1 MMARLWRFNA
11 LFSCLLAWFLTSC
24 APPPPP
30 MMAPHMPAE
39 AVKVCAGG
47 ECGKAGER
55 FALED
60 IAKATATMMKV
71 NSPGVWDFCEADPQT
86 RQCISDRLSYPVHNI
101 ITATGHVPQGAL
113 RGEVRYDG
121 KGTVNVRVNIPTI
134 IFNTA
139 AICDDARSTFSFR
152 SAKHFVWF
160 SNPYKCSWGGGPH
173 NILAEGRMGID
184 FIDFDRGLM
193 GGEYIIRVSE
203 GGNGYGTGYMMTRL
217 STGMKDAQA
226 VWLQPK
232 QARPV
237 LAAPATPQPP
247 PSLVPAPLAYSQA
260 AAPVT
265 ISNPEVLG
273 KYHALVIGNNGYRHL
288 PKLRSAVAD
297 ARSVARLLKER
308 YGFQV
313 RLLLDADRSTMLTE
327 FERLRRSLT
336 PEDNLLIYY
345 AGHGWLD
352 VESDE
357 GFWLP
362 VDADRES
369 QIQWISNATV
379 TGILRAMLAKHVI
392 VVADSCYSGK
402 LSRGLHLTSRTPD
415 YLLRISRKRARVVM
429 SSGGLEPVMDSGG
442 AENHSVFTGAF
453 LRALQE
459 NQDILDGT
467 RLFSQIRRR
476 VMLSADQTPEY
487 ADIRKAG
494 HDGGDFL
501 FAPR

>member
-1 MMARLWRFNA
+1 MMNRLWRFDA
-11 LFSCLLAWFLTSC
+11 LFTCLLAWFLTSC
-24 APPPPP
+24 ALPPPP
-30 MMAPHMPAE
+30 MMAPYAPH
-39 AVKVCAGG
+39 KVVEICAGG
-47 ECGKAGER
+47 VCGKAGER

-60 IAKATATMMKV
+60 IAKAVAEMFKV
-71 NSPGVWDFCEADPQT
+71 NGPGVWDFCTADRT
-86 RQCISDRLSYPVHNI
+86 SRNCLRDHLSYTLKGLMSAP
-101 ITATGHVPQGAL
+101 GYVPQGAL
-113 RGEVRYDG
+113 RAGARYDG
-121 KGTVNVRVNIPTI
+121 KRGVRFQVNIPTI
-134 IFNTA
+134 FLNA
-139 AICDDARSTFSFR
+139 SAVCDDALSTFSVR
-152 SAKHFVWF
+152 SAKHIVWI
-160 SNPYKCSWGGGPH
+160 SNPYMCSWGGHPK
-173 NILAEGRMGID
+173 NIRAEGRMGFD
-184 FIDFDRGLM
+184 FIDFDRGIL
-193 GGEYIIRVSE
+193 GAEFVIRVS
-203 GGNGYGTGYMMTRL
+203 GGANGFATGYAITRL
-217 STGMKDAQA
+217 STGMEDAQA
-226 VWLQPK
+226 VWLRPK
-232 QARPV
+232 QARPA
-237 LAAPATPQPP
+237 LAAPATPLLLPSRVPLPP
-247 PSLVPAPLAYSQA
+247 AYSQA
-260 AAPVT
+260 ASPVT
-265 ISNPEVLG
+265 ITNPAVLG
-273 KYHALVIGNNGYRHL
+273 NYHALVIGNNGYRHL

-336 PEDNLLIYY
+336 PRDNLLIYS

-402 LSRGLHLTSRTPD
+402 LSRGLHLTSRPPD
-415 YLLRISRKRARVVM
+415 YLLRIARKRARVVM

-459 NQDILDGT
+459 NQEILDGT
-467 RLFSQIRRR
+467 RLFSQIRRQ

-487 ADIRKAG
+487 SDIRKAG